1 MWIFKINPPYNSEK
15 HTWTWIYTYNLPKDT
30 KCISR
35 YTEKT
40 RNSLLLPQLFMNIY
54 TYINTYIYYSL
65 FLIYNT
71 FIIVYIILLNNV
83 HYIHMYIIHIF
94 NLLYFIHVSYILIL
108 LFLDIMLIK
117 YFKPHPSKFW
127 QSRNQL
133 VKNCAVIASLA
144 EGKLVF
150 SNNSITRLLFE
161 YKAATT

>member
-1 MWIFKINPPYNSEK
+1 
-15 HTWTWIYTYNLPKDT
+15 
-30 KCISR
+30 
-35 YTEKT
+35 
-40 RNSLLLPQLFMNIY
+40 
-54 TYINTYIYYSL
+54 
-65 FLIYNT
+65 
-71 FIIVYIILLNNV
+71 
-83 HYIHMYIIHIF
+83 MYIIHIF